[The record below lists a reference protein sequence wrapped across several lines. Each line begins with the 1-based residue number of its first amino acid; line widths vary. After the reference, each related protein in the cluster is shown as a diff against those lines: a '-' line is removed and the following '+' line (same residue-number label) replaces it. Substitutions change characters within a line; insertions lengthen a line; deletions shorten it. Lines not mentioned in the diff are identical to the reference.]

1 MLHSDYTL
9 IQDYHIVAMISSSPS
24 NAVVASL
31 AEKDAGAVTSSD
43 EKATSLIQ
51 EKGEER
57 ERLDV
62 IPPSDPYS
70 DFIAANPWRMYVS
83 SLFLCLCLC
92 LCLVHYLLHPSLV
105 ACASSASSGSQV
117 HSPLLLPLPAF
128 TIFV

>member
-83 SLFLCLCLC
+83 SLCLCR
-92 LCLVHYLLHPSLV
+92 CLVHYLLHPSLV